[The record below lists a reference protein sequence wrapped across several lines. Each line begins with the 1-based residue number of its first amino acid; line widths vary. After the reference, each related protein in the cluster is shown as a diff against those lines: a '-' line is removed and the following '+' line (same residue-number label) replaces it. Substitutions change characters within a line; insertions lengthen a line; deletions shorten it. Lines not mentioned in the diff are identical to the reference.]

1 MTATTTSQALA
12 TVDKTPRALVKKYEA
27 SFAAVLPSHIAKP
40 ETWVRLAQ
48 GALKKGKRDPK
59 TGRTDLEIAAQNN
72 PDVFLAA
79 LLDCARQGL
88 EPGTEQ
94 YYLTPRRV
102 KVKGTN
108 GRDNYQTEILGIVGY
123 QGYIE
128 LMYRAGAVSSV
139 TAECV
144 YANDQFAYQPG
155 RDEIPAHEID
165 WDSDNRGELRLVYAF
180 AKMKDGAYSKV
191 VVLNKTAIARIQEKS
206 QGSDSEYSPWRTNP
220 DSMWLKSAVRQLRKW
235 VPTSSEYIRE
245 QLRAVRDVANEAP
258 GGGMPVSPGLDDIPP
273 APAEYEDDEV
283 VEAEIVEDAPA

>member
-1 MTATTTSQALA
+1 MSGTTTSQALA

-27 SFAAVLPSHIAKP
+27 SFAAVLPSHITKP
-40 ETWVRLAQ
+40 ETWIRLAQ
-48 GALKKGKRDPK
+48 GALKKGKKDPR
-59 TGRTDLEIAAQNN
+59 TGLTDLEVAAANN

-94 YYLTPRRV
+94 YYLTPR
-102 KVKGTN
+102 KVKG
-108 GRDNYQTEILGIVGY
+108 RLEILGIVGY

-144 YANDQFAYQPG
+144 YSNDRFTYQPG
-155 RDEIPAHEID
+155 RDEIPAHEVD
-165 WDSDNRGELRLVYAF
+165 WDSDDRGTLRLVYAF

-191 VVLNKTAIARIQEKS
+191 IVLNKAAITRIKAKS
-206 QGSDSEYSPWRTNP
+206 QGADSDYSPWQTSP
-220 DSMWLKSAVRQLRKW
+220 DAMWLKSAIRQLRKW

-245 QLRAVRDVANEAP
+245 QLRAVRDVAAEGPSTN
-258 GGGMPVSPGLDDIPP
+258 GDGVTVSPGLDDLP
-273 APAEYEDDEV
+273 APPSEFDDDDIAD
-283 VEAEIVEDAPA
+283 AEILDDGRPFTEGD